1 MSGTPLQVVD
11 RAASI
16 NWFRET
22 RRRTTDLFG
31 LLTPEAYYEQPI
43 PLRHPVVFY
52 EGHIPAFSVNTLLK
66 RGLGRAGLDDDLEVL
81 FARGIDPE
89 DTAAADGAAIG
100 SWPSRD
106 TVRQYAD
113 QADEAIL
120 DALAHAPIEQAGH
133 PVLHRGQAVFT
144 LVEHEELHQETL
156 AYMWHRLPMAR
167 KQRPSDA
174 LTVRHGVVPE
184 PRQAVIPA
192 GRTTLG
198 ARLDEISFGWDN
210 EFPRIARDVPSFA
223 IDVHNVTNRQFLE
236 FVEAGGYSN
245 KAWWSES
252 DWLWRTGAGVDHP
265 PFWSR
270 QGGDW
275 FWRGMFDVI
284 PLPPAWPVYVSQ
296 AEANA
301 YARWKGLR
309 LPTEA
314 EYHRAAFGTPEGTE
328 RSHPWGEAPPDA
340 PRGNF
345 GRSSSCAWGRS
356 RPPASVPGA
365 STIWSGTGGNGPRPS
380 SRDSRAS
387 VPWPPILSTRLTFLT
402 GSTMSSKGRR
412 PSPRLAWSGGAFA
425 TGSVRTIRLSIRRF
439 DACDRPSDVAGGM
452 SAACRHGSRLRVV
465 GR

>member
-1 MSGTPLQVVD
+1 MNGTPLQVVD

-66 RGLGRAGLDDDLEVL
+66 RGLGRSGLDEDLEVL
-81 FARGIDPE
+81 FARGIDPD

-106 TVRQYAD
+106 TVKQYAD
-113 QADEAIL
+113 RADEAIL

-144 LVEHEELHQETL
+144 LIEHEELHQETL

-167 KQRPSDA
+167 KQRPSDV
-174 LTVRHGVVPE
+174 LRVSDGVVPE
-184 PRQAVIPA
+184 PRQAAIPA

-198 ARLDEISFGWDN
+198 AMLDEIPFGWDN

-223 IDVHNVTNRQFLE
+223 IDVHNVTNRQFFE

-245 KAWWSES
+245 KALWSES
-252 DWLWRTGAGVDHP
+252 DWSWRRGAGVDHP

-275 FWRGMFDVI
+275 FWRGMFDLI

-328 RSHPWGEAPPDA
+328 RSHPWGDATPDA
-340 PRGNF
+340 TRGNF
-345 GRSSSCAWGRS
+345 GFQHWEPVPVGSYPAGVSAWGVHDLVGNGWEWTS
-356 RPPASVPGA
+356 TVFEGFPGFAPMASYPEYSADFFDGQHYVIKGA
-365 STIWSGTGGNGPRPS
+365 SPVTASGLVRRSFRNWFRPHYPF
-380 SRDSRAS
+380 
-387 VPWPPILSTRLTFLT
+387 VYT
-402 GSTMSSKGRR
+402 
-412 PSPRLAWSGGAFA
+412 AFRC
-425 TGSVRTIRLSIRRF
+425 VR
-439 DACDRPSDVAGGM
+439 
-452 SAACRHGSRLRVV
+452 SAQ
-465 GR
+465 